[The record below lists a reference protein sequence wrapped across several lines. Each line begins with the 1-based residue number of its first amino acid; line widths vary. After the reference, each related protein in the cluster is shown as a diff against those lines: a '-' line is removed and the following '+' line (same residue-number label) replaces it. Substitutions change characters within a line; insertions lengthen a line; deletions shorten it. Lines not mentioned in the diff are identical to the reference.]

1 MMPFLL
7 KVAETIGWSIIGV
20 LIVYGSLQLFDRLDP
35 IDFRQEIRNGNLAA
49 GMVVGALVLAVAA
62 IVVTVLLSP

>member
-1 MMPFLL
+1 
-7 KVAETIGWSIIGV
+7 
-20 LIVYGSLQLFDRLDP
+20 LQLFDRLDP